1 MADEYR
7 VPAILREIRALRR
20 TSTIS
25 ELAEKLPPSLLYA
38 KCEKEANGKTV
49 VQALYN
55 HAFVESGFILDA
67 PRDRDGKPYAVCP
80 VCGFVF

>member
-7 VPAILREIRALRR
+7 VPAILQLIRDLR
-20 TSTIS
+20 STVSTGVI
-25 ELAEKLPPSLLYA
+25 AEQLPPNVLYA
-38 KCEKEANGKTV
+38 KCEEQANGKTV

-67 PRDRDGKPYAVCP
+67 PRDQGGKPYAVCP
-80 VCGFVF
+80 ICGYVF